1 MSCILGFDFGT
12 KYIGIAIGQTIT
24 SSASPLCSIRAQ
36 DGIPNWDT
44 IAQLITTWQPDLL
57 VVGLPLNM
65 DGSEQPLTARAR
77 KFAQRLHGR
86 FGLPFV
92 LQDERL
98 TTADAKATLFA
109 QGGYKALKK
118 EQIDALSAVFILE
131 NYLAHS

>member
-12 KYIGIAIGQTIT
+12 KYIGVAIGQTIT
-24 SSASPLCSIRAQ
+24 SSASPLCSVKAK
-36 DGIPNWDT
+36 DGIPHWNT
-44 IAQLITTWQPDLL
+44 IEKLIDTWQPELL

-109 QGGYKALKK
+109 QGGYQALKK
-118 EQIDALSAVFILE
+118 EQVDALAAVLILE
-131 NYLAHS
+131 NYLAQP

>member
-44 IAQLITTWQPDLL
+44 IEQLITTWQPDLL

-131 NYLAHS
+131 NYLAQS